1 MVAGVN
7 LPNDSSST
15 HFLLYIFRN
24 TLFKFV
30 MDFNVQDD
38 LFEVP
43 ISPFD
48 FGNWVYEKLKMFVVW
63 LLELQIIHLA
73 L

>member
-1 MVAGVN
+1 
-7 LPNDSSST
+7 
-15 HFLLYIFRN
+15 
-24 TLFKFV
+24 